1 MSNRFSGK
9 FVLRIPPE
17 MHGRLRR
24 EAAAKGSSLNELCV
38 SLLAGHPAGKAQSSI
53 NPAASQILSD
63 AVEGLGD
70 SLIGVVLFGSQAR
83 GDARPDS
90 DTDLLIVVRPDVELR
105 RSLYARW
112 DNRPSSDVSPH
123 FVHLP
128 ADVEDAGVLWL
139 EAAIDGILLHDTGG
153 QVASLL
159 AKIRRCAV
167 EGKLIRKTVH
177 GHPYWVRPDKEGAP
191 AQ

>member
-139 EAAIDGILLHDTGG
+139 LHDTGG